1 AMFPA
6 SSAGVSRSVSSPSRP
21 RCTTLTTFFL
31 SSSAAPRHLH
41 SFPTRRSSDLPL
53 PLPHRRPP
61 LGERPGGG
69 RVRPQSLRHRGLGH
83 RGLARPG
90 PHQAEWLYASH
101 TAEPMG
107 TPLETRCPNGRE
119 WHDGVR
125 DRLYHGHVE

>member
-83 RGLARPG
+83 RGDRKSTRLNSS
-90 PHQAEWLYASH
+90 HVKISYAVFC
-101 TAEPMG
+101 
-107 TPLETRCPNGRE
+107 LKKKKNV
-119 WHDGVR
+119 GVPILFVE
-125 DRLYHGHVE
+125 DTVLDHVLRLSFGE